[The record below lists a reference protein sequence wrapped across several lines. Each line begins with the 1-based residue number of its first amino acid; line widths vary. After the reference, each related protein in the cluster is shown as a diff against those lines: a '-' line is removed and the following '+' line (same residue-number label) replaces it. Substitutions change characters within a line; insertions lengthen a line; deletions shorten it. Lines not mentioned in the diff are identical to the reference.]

1 MPAEFRRAVVTLR
14 DLPVRRELRLAEA
27 EPPARLAPWSFA
39 LRGEIGDAVVGRLVL
54 LHDPASQ
61 PDWEGLFRL
70 VCYLSAELDP
80 EQAGDEALP
89 AVAWSWLTEALD
101 QAGAEHRALRGTVTR
116 SSSVRFDDGVGD
128 EDGQGRRG
136 GAIGEFGMVGRT
148 DDVELRCSWTPT
160 GTVGGLD
167 PDWYGHGSA
176 FVALLGTAAGLPPV
190 GVADLGRRARL
201 PAATP

>member
-1 MPAEFRRAVVTLR
+1 MPAEFRRAVGALR
-14 DLPVRRELRLAEA
+14 GVPTRRELRLTEA
-27 EPPARLAPWSFA
+27 DPPPRLAPWSFA

-61 PDWEGLFRL
+61 PDWQGVFRL

-101 QAGAEHRALRGTVTR
+101 DAGAEHVALRGTVTR
-116 SSSVRFDDGVGD
+116 SSSVRF
-128 EDGQGRRG
+128 EDGLAG
-136 GAIGEFGMVGRT
+136 GTAGGDGAGIELGVAGRT

-160 GTVGGLD
+160 CTLGGPV
-167 PDWYGHGSA
+167 PDWHGHAAA

-190 GVADLGRRARL
+190 GVADLGKRPRM
-201 PAATP
+201 PAGSP

>member
-1 MPAEFRRAVVTLR
+1 MPAEFRRAVVALR
-14 DLPVRRELRLAEA
+14 EVPTRRELQLAEA
-27 EPPARLAPWSFA
+27 EPPPRLAPWSFA
-39 LRGEIGDAVVGRLVL
+39 LRGEIGDAVIGRLVL

-61 PDWEGLFRL
+61 PDWQGVFRL

-101 QAGAEHRALRGTVTR
+101 EAGAEHVALRGTVTR
-116 SSSVRFDDGVGD
+116 SSSVRF
-128 EDGQGRRG
+128 EDGSGGRDD
-136 GAIGEFGMVGRT
+136 AGMELGIAERT
-148 DDVELRCSWTPT
+148 DDVELRCSWTPGCT
-160 GTVGGLD
+160 IGGLMPTWD
-167 PDWYGHGSA
+167 AHAAA

-201 PAATP
+201 PAGNP